1 MKETK
6 ETNPE
11 KDIPKT
17 QENNYELTEPQK
29 SELIEL
35 IKNED
40 KPINWENLGVVNPED
55 LEHFLFACK
64 NFLFKTEEYKKQIV
78 EQGNINIIMK
88 LSNELNLLKQQPKPE
103 TYFIL
108 FKAVF
113 DLFKSGLKREFIIS
127 YTEKIILFIQKHE
140 NKDKII
146 LLFFNDLFEVLI
158 YLKINQINDEKM
170 QKAYENL
177 DNILKSS
184 LNSEEIKKDKKYLN
198 SIFKLVNIKINTQ
211 QYVIFSLLLDYIIT
225 IININSNDS
234 LKLIIFHGLL
244 KPLFKLQMDKNTD
257 VSTRAT
263 ECYKDIINK
272 KIDNNENFQEYYK
285 QNVILMNEIFEIAI
299 KESYPPKIN
308 ENAWNLVEIF
318 LERLWLMMISK
329 INDKKNSKK
338 LLKKSSNSA
347 YKNYKMMNKFRSTSA
362 KSYNDNNNNLLV
374 CKSEDFIYI
383 PFYLFPEVID
393 IIIKSYEFDNKKIT
407 IEKIIINYIIDIIRL
422 VNKTNEIKE
431 KIKQKILDG
440 LKNEKIKDKE
450 KLVSWL
456 ELLLDVYNN
465 DNYYEFFKFINEFI
479 EAIPFED
486 VNAFKEFVELLLK
499 KGLKKDIN
507 KINSKDNAKILGKL
521 INKIIISKDIVSN
534 KNIYESIVNSLKE
547 FNDNIILTILE
558 IMANAIVFKP
568 DNNKNNSQKDDK
580 DKKDENDKKNE
591 NNKKNEKNDN
601 NINTNILIFYEKMV
615 CELTDLLFNNN
626 NLTQLRESFLTL
638 SKEYSDSLF
647 TKLYSFWSIDP
658 ISVLILC
665 IGTERFELAFNII
678 LNFKEVEFNDDM
690 LKKLGRLVEYFK
702 KNNYEY
708 FCQKLLAPSKNIFFI
723 KTLFGILM
731 ILPQGVAFDFLNEKL
746 SNVQTLIL
754 VEDEINEEEMIK
766 KIKKNEIE
774 INNKIKI
781 FLNFQKNQ
789 KAKKVEE
796 AKI

>member
-1 MKETK
+1 MKETNS
-6 ETNPE
+6 ER
-11 KDIPKT
+11 DISKN
-17 QENNYELTEPQK
+17 QEIIHELTDSQK

-55 LEHFLFACK
+55 LEPFLLACK
-64 NFLFKTEEYKKQIV
+64 NFLFKTELYKKQIV
-78 EQGNINIIMK
+78 EQGNRCVIMK
-88 LSNELNLLKQQPKPE
+88 LSRGIKQLKQQPRPE
-103 TYFIL
+103 AYFIL

-113 DLFKSGLKREFIIS
+113 DLFKSGLKRDFIIS
-127 YTEKIILFIQKHE
+127 YTEDIISFIQRLE
-140 NKDKII
+140 NKDKVI

-158 YLKINQINDEKM
+158 YLKVNQMNDQKM
-170 QKAYENL
+170 QRAYEHL
-177 DNILKSS
+177 DALLKSS
-184 LNSEEIKKDKKYLN
+184 LSSDEIKKDKKYLN

-225 IININSNDS
+225 ICNIKSNDT

-244 KPLFKLQMDKNTD
+244 NPLFKLQMDKNTD
-257 VSTRAT
+257 VSLRAE
-263 ECYKDIINK
+263 ECYEAIINTI
-272 KIDNNENFQEYYK
+272 IDNNENFQEYYK
-285 QNVILMNEIFEIAI
+285 QNKILMDEIFEIAI
-299 KESYPPKIN
+299 KESNPPKIN
-308 ENAWNLVEIF
+308 ENAWNLVKIF
-318 LERLWLMMISK
+318 LERWWLEMNSK
-329 INDKKNSKK
+329 ISENQQPKK
-338 LLKKSSNSA
+338 LLKRGSNSA
-347 YKNYKMMNKFRSTSA
+347 N
-362 KSYNDNNNNLLV
+362 KSYKIFKKIRSISVKPINDNNNNLQV
-374 CKSEDFIYI
+374 IKNEEIIYI
-383 PFYLFPEVID
+383 PFYLFPDVID
-393 IIIKSYEFDNKKIT
+393 IMIKSYEYENKRISG
-407 IEKIIINYIIDIIRL
+407 EKNTKNNIINIIRYG
-422 VNKTNEIKE
+422 NKTNEIKE

-465 DNYYEFFKFINEFI
+465 DTYYEFIKFINEFI

-486 VNAFKEFVELLLK
+486 INAFKEFTELLLK

-507 KINSKDNAKILGKL
+507 KLYPNDNAKVLGKL
-521 INKIIISKDIVSN
+521 INKIIMSKDIVTY
-534 KNIYESIVNSLKE
+534 KNIYETIVNSLKE
-547 FNDNIILTILE
+547 FNNNIILAMFE
-558 IMANAIVFKP
+558 IIANALVFKAEK
-568 DNNKNNSQKDDK
+568 DKNNPKDDK
-580 DKKDENDKKNE
+580 EKKDENDKKDE

-601 NINTNILIFYEKMV
+601 NTNILIFFEKMV
-615 CELTDLLFNNN
+615 CELTDLLLNNN
-626 NLTQLRESFLTL
+626 NLTQFRESFLTL
-638 SKEYSDSLF
+638 SKEYSDLLF
-647 TKLYSFWSIDP
+647 SKLYSFWSIDP

-665 IGTERFELAFNII
+665 IGTEKFELAFNII

-690 LKKLGRLVEYFK
+690 LKKLGRLVEYFQK
-702 KNNYEY
+702 DNYEY

-781 FLNFQKNQ
+781 FLNFQKSQ
-789 KAKKVEE
+789 KTKKVEE